1 MSQNVTV
8 KIQINDGGTF
18 KDVTVNADDLA
29 NAINTVKDR
38 ADDLDKSLVSMASLG
53 QIFDGL
59 SSAVQNL
66 HTYISNLTSDYK
78 AAIEAETKLAT
89 AMRNT
94 MDATDEE
101 IQSIKDFCDEQEK
114 MGVVAGDVQVSAA
127 QELATYLE
135 FSDSLKTLI
144 PVVNDM
150 TVQQY
155 GLGASAESA
164 TQIATMLGKV
174 MNGQTKALSRY
185 GYEFTEA
192 QEAVLL
198 YGNEAERAA
207 MLAEVVGQSVGG
219 MNYEMAKT
227 PVGVMQQAEN
237 RLGKMRENI
246 GAFAIQMEP
255 ALKNLSLFTSTT
267 ADIVKVVQAIDAV
280 KKSAIGLKAASIAA
294 AVAQKT
300 QAAAA
305 KILGVAEYSAVTATK
320 TLKVEIAALEA
331 TITLGVS
338 AAIAGLITLIT
349 KLTKKSSEGESAIGG
364 VDEATEE
371 YGRAAGEARGQIMLE
386 IGALEDIIEKHKK
399 EKDKVD
405 ELNKKYGE
413 SFGYHSTA
421 ADWYDTLTTKSE
433 AYCRQLGYEAKA
445 KLLAAQYGEAL
456 VAMDD
461 AQKTVTSME
470 KDGTWARM
478 QNKVRITGG
487 SMTDEDNP
495 IQAEQYWQP
504 VETEEYKAAN
514 AVLDQATSKVEN
526 LRVQLEN
533 CVTEGKAAAEA
544 LGPLGRS
551 NTPPGGGD
559 KLKGLPADLED
570 YRQSVERAVEA
581 NRALGG
587 AQSDSEVKLSAMKS
601 GLTSLVEKY
610 GASDERIKTLISDYA
625 KLRRASSEISLD
637 MPSGKFS
644 MKATAKPNSPTSA
657 EKSDDIKAYYD
668 TIGKAVEM
676 NRIFGD
682 GQSDSA
688 ASLAAMESALP
699 GLIEK
704 YGKNDIEI
712 QKLIHDYETLKSV
725 VEPATEAISGMEKA
739 QTALSGISSAFS
751 SLSDMVGEGAAAWL
765 DWGANLLTAIA
776 QALPA
781 IGALTFAKK
790 KEATA
795 NAAAS
800 VTGVASSVGSIPYVG
815 PVLAIAAIASVIAA
829 LTAIPKFAKGGIA
842 YGPTLGLFGEYAGAG
857 HNPEVVAPL
866 SDLKNM
872 IGGVG
877 GGTVEF
883 RISGRDLYGVLERRQ
898 SFIRRG

>member
-66 HTYISNLTSDYK
+66 SGYISNLTSDYRS
-78 AAIEAETKLAT
+78 ALEVETKLST

-114 MGVVAGDVQVSAA
+114 LGVVAGDVQISAA

-227 PVGVMQQAEN
+227 PVGIMQQAEN

-280 KKSAIGLKAASIAA
+280 KRSAIGMKAASLAA
-294 AVAQKT
+294 AVAQKA

-305 KILGVAEYSAVTATK
+305 RILGVSEYTAVTATR
-320 TLKVEIAALEA
+320 TLKIEMAALEA
-331 TITLGVS
+331 TVTLGVS
-338 AAIAGLITLIT
+338 VAVAGLVTLIG
-349 KLTKKSSEGESAIGG
+349 KLVNKGRQAETTIEGI
-364 VDEATEE
+364 DDATEE

-399 EKDKVD
+399 EKDKVQ
-405 ELNKKYGE
+405 ELNEKYGE
-413 SFGYHSTA
+413 AFGYHKTA
-421 ADWYDTLTTKSE
+421 AEWYDTLTTKSE

-445 KLLAAQYGEAL
+445 KLLSSQYGEAL
-456 VAMDD
+456 VALDD
-461 AQKTVTSME
+461 ARKAEREFQGVKTE
-470 KDGTWARM
+470 
-478 QNKVRITGG
+478 NKLTTFRDANGKVAGWGFDDKPTKEYRPYL
-487 SMTDEDNP
+487 DALEE
-495 IQAEQYWQP
+495 AESH
-504 VETEEYKAAN
+504 AAN
-514 AVLDQATSKVEN
+514 IKKELD
-526 LRVQLEN
+526 N
-533 CVTEGKAAAEA
+533 CVTAGIEAADAFNA
-544 LGPLGRS
+544 INGRES
-551 NTPPGGGD
+551 GPGGNVS
-559 KLKGLPADLED
+559 GLTGLAKDVED
-570 YRQSVERAVEA
+570 YRQSIERAVA
-581 NRALGG
+581 TNRVFGSTQTDTA
-587 AQSDSEVKLSAMKS
+587 VKLSAMKS
-601 GLTSLVEKY
+601 GITSLISKY
-610 GASDERIKTLISDYA
+610 GTEDERIKTLISDYVE
-625 KLRRASSEISLD
+625 LRRIDNPLEKLD
-637 MPSGKFS
+637 PSKL
-644 MKATAKPNSPTSA
+644 T
-657 EKSDDIKAYYD
+657 
-668 TIGKAVEM
+668 GKAMTDIGSKLKEPTEDVKTFVQE
-676 NRIFGD
+676 IDKVG
-682 GQSDSA
+682 A
-688 ASLAAMESALP
+688 AQDAISAL
-699 GLIEK
+699 GS
-704 YGKNDIEI
+704 
-712 QKLIHDYETLKSV
+712 T
-725 VEPATEAISGMEKA
+725 
-739 QTALSGISSAFS
+739 FS
-751 SLSDMVGEGAAAWL
+751 SLSDVVGEGAAAWL
-765 DWGANLLTAIA
+765 EWGSNLMSAIA

-781 IGALTFAKK
+781 IVSLTAAKK
-790 KEATA
+790 QEA
-795 NAAAS
+795 NANAEAMATGAGAS
-800 VTGVASSVGSIPYVG
+800 VASIPFVG
-815 PVLAIAAIASVIAA
+815 PVMAVAAIASVIAA
-829 LTAIPKFAKGGIA
+829 LSAIPKFAKGAIA
-842 YGPTLGLFGEYAGAG
+842 YGPTLAMVGDNIGAS
-857 HNPEVVAPL
+857 HDPEVIAPVSKL
-866 SDLKNM
+866 TQLLPASF
-872 IGGVG
+872 G
-877 GGTVEF
+877 GGSVEF
-883 RISGRDLYGVLERRQ
+883 HISARELYGVLEERQ
-898 SFIRRG
+898 SFIRRGR